1 MVPSTSA
8 SSAALKPVPS
18 LRPLLPPENRT
29 KKNRPQK
36 DQKTLTAPIE
46 SSKGHVSGDRRR
58 PRSRALVIRPAKS
71 SILCVDM
78 RAPPTDPSPAP
89 PARSMLKRLF
99 DRQLLRISPAERL
112 PSAAAAAGE
121 KDEAEPSSL
130 CLDGLVRSYLED
142 GGGAVAEKAGNGGRY
157 CNCFHG
163 GDNSDDEEG
172 EDAAASSDVAETI
185 KGLVHCATLRERNLL
200 ADVSSHLERH
210 RAAGARRRDL
220 LRLVAASLRAAGH
233 DAAVCVSRWDKSP
246 SHLAGE
252 HAYLDVLLPA
262 ASDRGAPERVL
273 VDVDFRSAFEV
284 ARPTKAY
291 RALLQRLPA
300 VFVGKDDRLRLL
312 VAAAADAARASL
324 RKRGL
329 HLPPWRKPEY
339 MRAKWLSPYDREA
352 PPPGEAEVAGEGNAA
367 AKDTGPFS

>member
-1 MVPSTSA
+1 
-8 SSAALKPVPS
+8 
-18 LRPLLPPENRT
+18 
-29 KKNRPQK
+29 
-36 DQKTLTAPIE
+36 
-46 SSKGHVSGDRRR
+46 
-58 PRSRALVIRPAKS
+58 
-71 SILCVDM
+71 M
-78 RAPPTDPSPAP
+78 RAAPTDPSTTPA

-99 DRQLLRISPAERL
+99 DRQLLRISPAERF
-112 PSAAAAAGE
+112 PSAAAAGE
-121 KDEAEPSSL
+121 KDEADPSSV
-130 CLDGLVRSYLED
+130 CLDGMVRSFLED
-142 GGGAVAEKAGNGGRY
+142 GVGAGGAEKPGNGGRY

-163 GDNSDDEEG
+163 GDNSDDDEDEE
-172 EDAAASSDVAETI
+172 AAAAAAAASDVAETI

-200 ADVSSHLERH
+200 ADVCAHLERH

-220 LRLVAASLRAAGH
+220 LRLVAASLRAAGR
-233 DAAVCVSRWDKSP
+233 DAAVCVSRWDKSA
-246 SHLAGE
+246 SHPAGE
-252 HAYLDVLLPA
+252 YAYIDVLLPA
-262 ASDRGAPERVL
+262 ASDRGARERVL
-273 VDVDFRSAFEV
+273 IDVDFRSAFEV

-352 PPPGEAEVAGEGNAA
+352 PPNEEAAAAAEVRVEGGGTAA
-367 AKDTGPFS
+367 A

>member
-1 MVPSTSA
+1 
-8 SSAALKPVPS
+8 
-18 LRPLLPPENRT
+18 
-29 KKNRPQK
+29 
-36 DQKTLTAPIE
+36 
-46 SSKGHVSGDRRR
+46 
-58 PRSRALVIRPAKS
+58 
-71 SILCVDM
+71 M
-78 RAPPTDPSPAP
+78 RAAPTDPSATTA

-112 PSAAAAAGE
+112 PSASASAGE
-121 KDEAEPSSL
+121 KDEADPSSV
-130 CLDGLVRSYLED
+130 CLDGMVRSFLED
-142 GGGAVAEKAGNGGRY
+142 GVGAGVAEKPGNGGRY

-163 GDNSDDEEG
+163 GDNSDDDEDEE
-172 EDAAASSDVAETI
+172 AAAAASDVAETI

-200 ADVSSHLERH
+200 ADVCAHLERH

-220 LRLVAASLRAAGH
+220 LRLVAASLRAAGR
-233 DAAVCVSRWDKSP
+233 DAAVCVSRWDKSASHP
-246 SHLAGE
+246 SGE
-252 HAYLDVLLPA
+252 HAYIDVLLPA
-262 ASDRGAPERVL
+262 ASDRGARERVL

-339 MRAKWLSPYDREA
+339 MRAKWLSPYDRE
-352 PPPGEAEVAGEGNAA
+352 PPPAEEAA
-367 AKDTGPFS
+367 AAAEAGVEGGGTAAA

>member
-1 MVPSTSA
+1 
-8 SSAALKPVPS
+8 
-18 LRPLLPPENRT
+18 
-29 KKNRPQK
+29 
-36 DQKTLTAPIE
+36 
-46 SSKGHVSGDRRR
+46 
-58 PRSRALVIRPAKS
+58 
-71 SILCVDM
+71 M
-78 RAPPTDPSPAP
+78 RAAPTDPSTATP

-112 PSAAAAAGE
+112 PSSAAGE
-121 KDEAEPSSL
+121 KDEAEPSSV
-130 CLDGLVRSYLED
+130 CLDGLVRSFLEED
-142 GGGAVAEKAGNGGRY
+142 GGGVAPEKAGHGGRY

-163 GDNSDDEEG
+163 GDNSDDEED
-172 EDAAASSDVAETI
+172 EEAAASSDAAETI

-200 ADVSSHLERH
+200 ADVCAHLERH

-246 SHLAGE
+246 SHPAGE

-262 ASDRGAPERVL
+262 ASDRCARERVL
-273 VDVDFRSAFEV
+273 VDADFRSAFEV

-300 VFVGKDDRLRLL
+300 VFVGKEDRLRLL

-324 RKRGL
+324 KKRGL

-339 MRAKWLSPYDREA
+339 MRAKWLSPYDREPA
-352 PPPGEAEVAGEGNAA
+352 PDEAAVAAGEVDGEGTAA
-367 AKDTGPFS
+367 

>member
-1 MVPSTSA
+1 M
-8 SSAALKPVPS
+8 
-18 LRPLLPPENRT
+18 
-29 KKNRPQK
+29 
-36 DQKTLTAPIE
+36 
-46 SSKGHVSGDRRR
+46 
-58 PRSRALVIRPAKS
+58 RA
-71 SILCVDM
+71 
-78 RAPPTDPSPAP
+78 APPTDPSTAPA

-112 PSAAAAAGE
+112 PSAAAGE
-121 KDEAEPSSL
+121 KDEAEPSSV
-130 CLDGLVRSYLED
+130 CLDGMVRSFLED
-142 GGGAVAEKAGNGGRY
+142 GVGAGAGAEKAGHGGRY

-163 GDNSDDEEG
+163 GDNSDDEED
-172 EDAAASSDVAETI
+172 EEASAAASDVAETI

-200 ADVSSHLERH
+200 ADVCAHVERH
-210 RAAGARRRDL
+210 RAAGARRRRDL
-220 LRLVAASLRAAGH
+220 LRLVASSLRAAGH

-246 SHLAGE
+246 SHPAGE
-252 HAYLDVLLPA
+252 HAYIDVLLPA
-262 ASDRGAPERVL
+262 ASERGARERVL

-352 PPPGEAEVAGEGNAA
+352 PAAEDAA
-367 AKDTGPFS
+367 AAEADAEGTAGA

>member
-1 MVPSTSA
+1 
-8 SSAALKPVPS
+8 
-18 LRPLLPPENRT
+18 
-29 KKNRPQK
+29 
-36 DQKTLTAPIE
+36 
-46 SSKGHVSGDRRR
+46 
-58 PRSRALVIRPAKS
+58 
-71 SILCVDM
+71 M
-78 RAPPTDPSPAP
+78 RAAPTDPSTAPAP
-89 PARSMLKRLF
+89 APARSMLKRLF

-112 PSAAAAAGE
+112 PSAAAAGE
-121 KDEAEPSSL
+121 KDEAEPSSV
-130 CLDGLVRSYLED
+130 CLDGMVRSFLED
-142 GGGAVAEKAGNGGRY
+142 GVGAGAEKPGHGGRY

-163 GDNSDDEEG
+163 GDNSDDEED
-172 EDAAASSDVAETI
+172 EEAAAAASDVAETI

-200 ADVSSHLERH
+200 ADVCAHLERH

-246 SHLAGE
+246 SHPAGE
-252 HAYLDVLLPA
+252 HAYVDVLLPA
-262 ASDRGAPERVL
+262 ASDRGARERVL

-291 RALLQRLPA
+291 RSLLQRLPA

-324 RKRGL
+324 KKRGL

-339 MRAKWLSPYDREA
+339 MRAKWLSPHDREA
-352 PPPGEAEVAGEGNAA
+352 PAAEEAASAAGAGEVDVEGTAA
-367 AKDTGPFS
+367 A